1 MPTTLN
7 STVYA
12 VQIAPTLRSR
22 LTPLQLC
29 AGILIANV
37 RYTMLGTE
45 AQGDFVNLLRLPK
58 GAQIVPSLSSVVT
71 DGIATTATI
80 DVGDDDALGTGLAA
94 DADRYADGLDVAA
107 AGIDMFSANAC
118 AARLTPYSLGTDPDN
133 AIIME
138 FKTLVTPVAGK
149 ILDFL
154 IAYRLPAGV

>member
-1 MPTTLN
+1 MPTTRN

-22 LTPLQLC
+22 LVPLQLC

-45 AQGDFVNLLRLPK
+45 AQGDFVNLLRLPM
-58 GAQIVPSLSSVVT
+58 GAQIVPALSQVTT

-80 DVGDDDALGTGLAA
+80 DVGDDDVLGVGTAA
-94 DADRYADGLDVAA
+94 DSDRYADGLNVASA
-107 AGIDMFSANAC
+107 AHATFSYIAC

-133 AIIME
+133 AIVME
-138 FKTLVTPVAGK
+138 FKTLVTPVLGK
-149 ILDFL
+149 VLDFL
-154 IAYRLPAGV
+154 IAYRLPAGH